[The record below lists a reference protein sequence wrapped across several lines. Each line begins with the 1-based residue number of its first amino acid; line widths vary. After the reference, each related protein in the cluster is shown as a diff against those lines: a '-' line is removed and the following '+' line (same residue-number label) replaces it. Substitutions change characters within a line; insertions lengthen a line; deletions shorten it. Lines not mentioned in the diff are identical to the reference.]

1 MERSSHNFIFSF
13 LIISVFVFSQLCS
26 NFDEE

>member
-1 MERSSHNFIFSF
+1 MERSSHNFIFSSYK
-13 LIISVFVFSQLCS
+13 LSVFIFSQLCS